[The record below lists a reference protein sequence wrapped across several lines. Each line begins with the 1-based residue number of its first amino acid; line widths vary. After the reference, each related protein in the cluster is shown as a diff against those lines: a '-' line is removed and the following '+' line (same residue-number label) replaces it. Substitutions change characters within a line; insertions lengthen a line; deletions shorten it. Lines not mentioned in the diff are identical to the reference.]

1 MVIVCIQKQKGYCH
15 PLLPKA
21 QSYTFRIQQK
31 TCKNLTE
38 IMIACPSNG
47 CQVQRLYI
55 PLTPTVWMMLLER
68 KKKKS
73 NLLYMDFTVPRL
85 FFLFPHSLPSKKKR
99 LHKRKRFLSSR
110 VTGQILQC
118 IGGIYPSKLPL
129 PFISFIYDLV
139 LLQTQ
144 YILVVLGCHMKW
156 Q

>member
-1 MVIVCIQKQKGYCH
+1 MFIIWIRKQKGYCH

-21 QSYTFRIQQK
+21 QNYTFRFQQK

-55 PLTPTVWMMLLER
+55 PFTPTVWMMLLER
-68 KKKKS
+68 KKS
-73 NLLYMDFTVPRL
+73 NLLCMNFTVPRV

-99 LHKRKRFLSSR
+99 LPKRKRFLNSR
-110 VTGQILQC
+110 VSGQILQC
-118 IGGIYPSKLPL
+118 IGWIYHSKLPL
-129 PFISFIYDLV
+129 PFISIIHDLI

-144 YILVVLGCHMKW
+144 YILVVLVCHMKW